1 MRHQHQRP
9 AAQLI
14 YGLHP
19 LEEALSSGASI
30 EKIWMKKGLTGPL
43 VKELTKQAHDAGV
56 PVTFVPSEK
65 LNRMTSKN
73 HQGVIAALS
82 PIRYVST
89 DDIVQYA
96 LSKGEFPLIVVCD
109 KVTDVRNVGAIART
123 ALGTGAHGLVTPQY
137 ETALITD
144 DAVKASAGALLK
156 LPVSREQSLERCVD
170 FLKLNGIV
178 TVAAD
183 AKGKTFSYEQ
193 DFNQPVAIVMGSEDE
208 GVSED
213 VLKKMDAV
221 VKLPMTQNAESYNVS
236 VAAGMLLYE
245 AMRQRTKNGN

>member
-1 MRHQHQRP
+1 MRSSQQRP
-9 AAQLI
+9 NAQLV

-19 LEEALSSGASI
+19 LEEAFNAGASI

-43 VKELTKQAHDAGV
+43 VKQLTQRAHDAGV

-65 LNRMTSKN
+65 LNRMTSQN

-89 DDIVQYA
+89 DDIVQAA
-96 LSKGEFPLIVVCD
+96 LIKGEFPLIVVCD

-137 ETALITD
+137 DTALITD

-170 FLKLNGIV
+170 FLKLHGIA

-183 AKGKTFSYEQ
+183 AQGTTFSYDF
-193 DFNQPVAIVMGSEDE
+193 DFNRPVAIVMGSEDE
-208 GVSED
+208 GVSEG
-213 VLKKMDAV
+213 VLAKMETV
-221 VKLPMTQNAESYNVS
+221 VKLPMTRNAESYNVS

-245 AMRQRTKNGN
+245 AVRQRSKT